1 MIEVDSDV
9 QDLLGAADD
18 DDDKPNHWLW
28 GSVHRIRRSL
38 NRLIGTDDDLTV
50 APKRPN
56 AAEKLNRKKSILE
69 RQKAKEKMA
78 LKKEAKK
85 QLNETGKSKKLKGR
99 RTYANRL
106 KRQDEDEGDA
116 YEDDENDDA
125 DNGSGENDINT
136 NVYNSDSNGSVTET
150 ESPNVQTTDMDR
162 PERLCK
168 NYFLQIIVKFHYL
181 FHGEFYVE

>member
-1 MIEVDSDV
+1 
-9 QDLLGAADD
+9 
-18 DDDKPNHWLW
+18 
-28 GSVHRIRRSL
+28 
-38 NRLIGTDDDLTV
+38 
-50 APKRPN
+50 
-56 AAEKLNRKKSILE
+56 
-69 RQKAKEKMA
+69 MA

-116 YEDDENDDA
+116 YVDEDDENDDA

-168 NYFLQIIVKFHYL
+168 NYNL